1 MLSDI
6 PSYPD
11 IKKSLAYPL
20 YFPFEMMAHTSE
32 LKVVT
37 ICQMSTLEL
46 VILMSS
52 SKNESEIFKSSND

>member
-1 MLSDI
+1 
-6 PSYPD
+6 
-11 IKKSLAYPL
+11 
-20 YFPFEMMAHTSE
+20 MMAHTSE

-52 SKNESEIFKSSND
+52 SKSKSEIFKYLAV